1 MDRAGFIYI
10 ITKTTCVAAFGSFFC
25 RCVEIMSSR
34 KKRNA
39 TARMPPSALTQPLF
53 ISCLSENCFCI
64 SLSLSLPASFSLSLS
79 DCVLV
84 SESRSHYQPSHT
96 LPGTVRHYIFYE
108 HKELTKCLLREKS
121 IYVVRCSSE
130 RKRERE
136 RGQQTIHTALI
147 TQPSLSLALL
157 APAGWQRATL
167 TLYIH
172 TYLVCQTKP

>member
-1 MDRAGFIYI
+1 
-10 ITKTTCVAAFGSFFC
+10 
-25 RCVEIMSSR
+25 MSSR

-53 ISCLSENCFCI
+53 ISCLLENCLCI
-64 SLSLSLPASFSLSLS
+64 SLSLLAS

-121 IYVVRCSSE
+121 IYVVRCFSE
-130 RKRERE
+130 RKRE

-147 TQPSLSLALL
+147 TQPSLSLLML
-157 APAGWQRATL
+157 SWQRPGGKGL
-167 TLYIH
+167 LSLYIH
-172 TYLVCQTKP
+172 TYI